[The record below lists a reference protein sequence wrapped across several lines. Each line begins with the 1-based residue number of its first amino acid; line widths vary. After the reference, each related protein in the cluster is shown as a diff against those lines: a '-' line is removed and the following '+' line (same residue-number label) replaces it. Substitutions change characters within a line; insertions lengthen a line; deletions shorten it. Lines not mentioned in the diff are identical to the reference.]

1 MRLLEYSFRSRYTA
15 PAMTQPPIKK
25 HISVRFLQR
34 TVLFLFSFLI
44 ALFILFIVGNIQN
57 FLDASQIII
66 LQLQI
71 GVGVLLFLLAGFSI
85 LFEIYYGIMLRKKWV
100 LIRFIINGLAS
111 AFGLITA
118 IISAVIL
125 LLSAG
130 LPLS

>member
-1 MRLLEYSFRSRYTA
+1 
-15 PAMTQPPIKK
+15 MTQPPIKK